1 MPELIQKYLER
12 FNESNP
18 LFMVMGMEDA
28 EVEALI
34 RDSLDKGTHTARMIL
49 TPKPYIDE

>member
-12 FNESNP
+12 FNESFP

-34 RDSLDKGTHTARMIL
+34 RDCLEKGTPYHL
-49 TPKPYIDE
+49 DDSEPKTLY

>member
-12 FNESNP
+12 FNESFP

-28 EVEALI
+28 EVE
-34 RDSLDKGTHTARMIL
+34 SLDPGLPGQRHPI
-49 TPKPYIDE
+49 PPG

>member
-12 FNESNP
+12 FNESFP

-34 RDSLDKGTHTARMIL
+34 RDCLDKGTPTTARMIL
-49 TPKPYIDE
+49 TPQTLY

>member
-12 FNESNP
+12 FNESFP
-18 LFMVMGMEDA
+18 LFMLMGMEDA

-34 RDSLDKGTHTARMIL
+34 RDCLDKGT
-49 TPKPYIDE
+49 PYRPDDPDPETLY